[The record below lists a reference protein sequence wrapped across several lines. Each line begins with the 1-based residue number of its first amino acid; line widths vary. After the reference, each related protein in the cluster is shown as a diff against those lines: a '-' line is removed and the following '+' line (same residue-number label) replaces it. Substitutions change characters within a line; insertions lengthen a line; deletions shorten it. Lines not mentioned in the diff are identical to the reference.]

1 MALAQGFIHDD
12 RSGDGDVEGCDLSG
26 HRNTEEV
33 VAGLFDKIVETR
45 TLATEDEDGVGG
57 EVVVGVAGGTT
68 LVETYHPDVGLL
80 HLFEGSDEVG
90 YAGDADVFGG
100 SGGGFGDGTGDGGG
114 AAFGEQNAVD
124 SGAVCGAEEGAQV
137 VRVFDAVE
145 SEKEAGVAWEG
156 DEIFDSEELAFADKG
171 ENTLVGVGFGET
183 GELVAGLEG
192 DANVVE
198 TSQVDE
204 VLEFRVA
211 AVPSHGD
218 VVEAAATGADGLFD
232 GMEAIENFHTFSLRG
247 KKLEKGGVAL

>member
-80 HLFEGSDEVG
+80 HLFE
-90 YAGDADVFGG
+90 G